1 MPVLPPG
8 DYRDLFNKDGIEE
21 LGTSMQAFLL
31 CYVYKDGS
39 SVARVI
45 RGYDSNASEYALALR
60 NFLETTNKDDL
71 GLKMRALNLLTIQ
84 PNGLLYVTNVEDK
97 NIINGNSTSKYFL
110 DDIIDTIKEV
120 EYGEV
125 NSQLLGVATIADV
138 IFFNEYTGQF
148 TDGSNLLGDVGKET
162 FTGDEPVMTDINHL
176 YEELDYVINTDDE
189 TPNVEYQLRDDMSVY
204 EIESLIREQQMN
216 NLIDEMVDDDFESE
230 YQDDVDGVFI
240 PEG

>member
-1 MPVLPPG
+1 
-8 DYRDLFNKDGIEE
+8 
-21 LGTSMQAFLL
+21 MQAFLL

-45 RGYDSNASEYALALR
+45 RGYDSDAAEYALALR
-60 NFLETTNKDDL
+60 NFLQTANKEDL
-71 GLKMRALNLLTIQ
+71 GRKMRALNLLTIQ

-120 EYGEV
+120 QYGEV
-125 NSQLLGVATIADV
+125 NSQLLGIATIADV
-138 IFFNEYTGQF
+138 ILFNEYTGEF

-162 FTGDEPVMTDINHL
+162 FTGDEPIMTEIDDL
-176 YEELDYVINTDDE
+176 YQELDYVINANNDDSS
-189 TPNVEYQLRDDMSVY
+189 NVEYQLRDDMSVY

-216 NLIDEMVDDDFESE
+216 NLIDEMVEEDFESE
-230 YQDDVDGVFI
+230 YQDDIDGIFI

>member
-1 MPVLPPG
+1 
-8 DYRDLFNKDGIEE
+8 
-21 LGTSMQAFLL
+21 MQAFLL

-45 RGYDSNASEYALALR
+45 RGFDSDAAEYALALR
-60 NFLETTNKDDL
+60 NFLQTTNKEDL
-71 GLKMRALNLLTIQ
+71 GRKMRALNLLTIQ

-120 EYGEV
+120 QYGEV

-138 IFFNEYTGQF
+138 IFFNEYTGEL

-162 FTGDEPVMTDINHL
+162 FTGDEPVMTEIDDL
-176 YEELDYVINTDDE
+176 YQELDYVINSNNDDSS
-189 TPNVEYQLRDDMSVY
+189 NVEYQLRDDMSVY

-216 NLIDEMVDDDFESE
+216 NLIDEMVEEDFESE
-230 YQDDVDGVFI
+230 YQDDIDGVFI

>member
-1 MPVLPPG
+1 
-8 DYRDLFNKDGIEE
+8 
-21 LGTSMQAFLL
+21 MQAFLL

-45 RGYDSNASEYALALR
+45 RGYDSDAAEYALALR
-60 NFLETTNKDDL
+60 NFLQTANKEDL
-71 GLKMRALNLLTIQ
+71 GRKMRALNLLSIQ

-120 EYGEV
+120 QYGEV
-125 NSQLLGVATIADV
+125 NSQLLGIATIADV
-138 IFFNEYTGQF
+138 IFFNEYTGEF

-162 FTGDEPVMTDINHL
+162 FTGDEPVMTEIDDL
-176 YEELDYVINTDDE
+176 YQELDYVINANNDDSS
-189 TPNVEYQLRDDMSVY
+189 NVEYQLRDDMSVY

-216 NLIDEMVDDDFESE
+216 NLIDEMVEEDFESE
-230 YQDDVDGVFI
+230 YQDDIDGIFI